1 MASRKKLA
9 FAIQNV
15 LTSID
20 LDAPVAKDEPQLTL
34 KDSQE
39 KTADA
44 EQVQRQPQHIRD
56 IIGDLSLDLD

>member
-9 FAIQNV
+9 FALQNV

-20 LDAPVAKDEPQLTL
+20 LDAPVEPDPPKKNASPEATKPQIE
-34 KDSQE
+34 SS
-39 KTADA
+39 ANA
-44 EQVQRQPQHIRD
+44 PQHIRD